1 MPGSALIL
9 GDSIPKLHS
18 DEYGKISKL
27 VYEHCGLDLRE
38 GKQSFIA
45 VRLGKTLRELR
56 LSSFQVYLEYVRAD
70 RTGVALASM
79 VDHLT
84 TNHTS
89 FFREPSHFDFLCK
102 DIFPAL
108 RARPPIHIWSAG
120 CSSGEE
126 PYSIA
131 ISLMEEY
138 GMEAAERVRILGTDI
153 SLRVLERA
161 RRGVYPAERF
171 EGLPVPLLQRYLL
184 KGHNASAQSY
194 RIKSAIRSM
203 VEFEY
208 LNLMGQLPENYR
220 CSVIF
225 CRNVMIYFDKPTQ
238 QNLVAR
244 LTDHLE
250 QGGYLLI
257 GHSESLNTIS
267 HGLDYV
273 SPAIYRKPNLVRSFK
288 IGRY

>member
-1 MPGSALIL
+1 MAGSALIL
-9 GDSIPKLHS
+9 GDSIPLLRS
-18 DEYGKISKL
+18 DEYDKISRL

-38 GKQSFIA
+38 GKESFIA
-45 VRLGKTLRELR
+45 VRLGKTLRELG
-56 LSSFQVYLEYVRAD
+56 LSSFHGYLDYVRRD
-70 RTGVALASM
+70 RTGVALAVM

-102 DIFPAL
+102 NIFPAFRTRL
-108 RARPPIHIWSAG
+108 PVHIWSAG

-138 GMEAAERVRILGTDI
+138 GMEAAERVRILATDI

-171 EGLPVPLLQRYLL
+171 EGLEVPLLQRYLL
-184 KGHNASAQSY
+184 KGHNASAHSY
-194 RIKSAIRSM
+194 RIKKQIRSM
-203 VEFEY
+203 IEFEY
-208 LNLMGQLPENYR
+208 LNLMGQLPGGYR

-273 SPAIYRKPNLVRSFK
+273 SPAIYRKPCVVSSSKTR
-288 IGRY
+288 RP